1 MLRQPT
7 IDKLETLKLSIMAK
21 AWLDQDA
28 SPDTQAM
35 AFDDRFGM
43 VVDAEHLARENKR
56 LVRNLKEARL
66 RISDASVEGIEY
78 PARRQLD
85 RALVRQLI
93 PGHWVTNKQ
102 VITITGPTG
111 TGKTYLGCALAH
123 QACRIGHRAVYRRV
137 NRLFDELKLARAD
150 GTYARAMAR
159 FAKTD
164 VLLLDDFGLAPMTD
178 ADRRDLLELIEDRH
192 GLKATI
198 ITSQLPPDT
207 WHDYIGDPT
216 VADAICD
223 RLLHGAHRIAIKGPS
238 MRDPKSKKKDKGED
252 NAEG

>member
-7 IDKLETLKLSIMAK
+7 IDKLEALKMSIMAR
-21 AWLDQDA
+21 AWLAQDA
-28 SPDTQAM
+28 SPDVQAM
-35 AFDDRFGM
+35 SFDDRFGM
-43 VVDAEHLARENKR
+43 LVDAEYLARENKR
-56 LVRNLKEARL
+56 LSRNLKEARL

-93 PGHWVTNKQ
+93 PCHWVTNKQ

-111 TGKTYLGCALAH
+111 TGKTYLGCALTH
-123 QACRIGHRAVYRRV
+123 QACRLGHRAVYRRA
-137 NRLFDELKLARAD
+137 NWLFDELKLARAD
-150 GTYARAMAR
+150 GTYARVMAR

-164 VLLLDDFGLAPMTD
+164 VLLLDDFGLAPMAD
-178 ADRRDLLELIEDRH
+178 AERRDLLELVEDRH

-198 ITSQLPPDT
+198 ITSQLSPER

-238 MRDPKSKKKDKGED
+238 MRDPKSKKKDRTED
-252 NAEG
+252 DSES

>member
-1 MLRQPT
+1 MLRQST
-7 IDKLETLKLSIMAK
+7 IDKLVALNMSVMAK

-28 SPDTQAM
+28 SPDTLAM
-35 AFDDRFGM
+35 SFDDRFGM
-43 VVDAEHLARENKR
+43 IVDAELLARENKR
-56 LVRNLKEARL
+56 LSRNLKEARL

-123 QACRIGHRAVYRRV
+123 QACRLGHRAAYRRV

-150 GTYARAMAR
+150 GTYARVMAR

-178 ADRRDLLELIEDRH
+178 ADRRDLLELVEDRH

-238 MRDPKSKKKDKGED
+238 MRDPKSKKKDTQEND
-252 NAEG
+252 AES